1 MHSLDGILE
10 PDRQLREHR
19 RDLVVIAPALIV
31 GADRHGHERTHD
43 APLDGLAATEQQVPE
58 ATRDHGEHD
67 IVDGATVKRADLL
80 DVHQP
85 GPRPVPPAM
94 RADRAVER
102 ARRAR
107 GEKRSHVPNLGRP
120 RRLAERRDADR
131 ARPTARSATPRRDWP
146 HAAPARERPAQP
158 SSARGQAPSH
168 LRQPSSTHAPCLGAR
183 SSGPSPRHRRPCN
196 GAPLRS
202 TPSGRR
208 RAPPQ
213 PTSPTA
219 ALRDRAAGTSPARPE
234 FAARR
239 RHQAPEVPCAAR
251 GTRG

>member
-19 RDLVVIAPALIV
+19 RDLVVVAPALIV

-43 APLDGLAATEQQVPE
+43 APVDGLAATEHEVPE

-67 IVDGATVKRADLL
+67 IVDGATVNRADLL

-85 GPRPVPPAM
+85 GPRPVPPPM
-94 RADRAVER
+94 WADRAVER
-102 ARRAR
+102 ARRAPS
-107 GEKRSHVPNLGRP
+107 EKRSHVHETSRG
-120 RRLAERRDADR
+120 LAGLPSDA
-131 ARPTARSATPRRDWP
+131 TGTPR
-146 HAAPARERPAQP
+146 
-158 SSARGQAPSH
+158 G
-168 LRQPSSTHAPCLGAR
+168 
-183 SSGPSPRHRRPCN
+183 RHH
-196 GAPLRS
+196 G
-202 TPSGRR
+202 
-208 RAPPQ
+208 PQ
-213 PTSPTA
+213 PTSPTTASRDPA
-219 ALRDRAAGTSPARPE
+219 AVTSPARPE